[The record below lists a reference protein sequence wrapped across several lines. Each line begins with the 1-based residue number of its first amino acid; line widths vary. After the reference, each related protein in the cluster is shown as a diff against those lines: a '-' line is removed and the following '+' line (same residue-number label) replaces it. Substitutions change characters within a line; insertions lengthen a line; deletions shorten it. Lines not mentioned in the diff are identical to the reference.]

1 MASPSTP
8 KRTKFLIGGLIIIA
22 AVAYLVITATRATAE
37 YYLTVSELQDQSDQY
52 LGQNV
57 RISGAVIGDSIHY
70 DPTSL
75 LLQFTIADIPG
86 DEETIAAEGGLS
98 HVLQEAVLDPE
109 RAHLEIVFDGPQPD
123 MLTDEAQAILTGSLG
138 SDGVFYANE
147 VLMKCPSRY
156 EEASSTQILTP

>member
-1 MASPSTP
+1 MQ
-8 KRTKFLIGGLIIIA
+8 TKFLIGGLIITA
-22 AVAYLVITATRATAE
+22 AVVYLVISATKATAE

-75 LLQFTIADIPG
+75 MLQFTIADIPG

-98 HVLQEAVLDPE
+98 RVLQDAVVDPE
-109 RAHLEIVFDGPQPD
+109 RAHLEVVYNGPQPD